1 LISPTKSNPT
11 RRIKTDDEAQVA
23 EAFQAADAKAREL
36 GWHLKDHG
44 NCYAKADQASCAYF
58 PCRIFSKYRR
68 QCFKQQWERAEDS
81 RYPGLARK
89 R

>member
-44 NCYAKADQASCAYF
+44 NCYAKADQA
-58 PCRIFSKYRR
+58 
-68 QCFKQQWERAEDS
+68 
-81 RYPGLARK
+81 
-89 R
+89 